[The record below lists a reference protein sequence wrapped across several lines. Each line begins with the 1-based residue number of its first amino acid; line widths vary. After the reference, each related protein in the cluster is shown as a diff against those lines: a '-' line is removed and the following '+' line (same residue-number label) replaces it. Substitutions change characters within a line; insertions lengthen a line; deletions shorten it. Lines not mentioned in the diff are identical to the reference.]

1 MDSKEDKQSEST
13 NEEDSTTSTMESS
26 SFVSEAKMNNLQ
38 KTLILDIKDH
48 LDFNVSTSLLSHL
61 KGQVS
66 GHNIKRASI
75 CNYLGHGAEIKYTEL
90 QGGQEEVI
98 MAIPD
103 KEPENS
109 SEEEHED
116 DSYVPWKR
124 HSLEKNF
131 VFTGF
136 EEAATDDVHELTK
149 VITSHNLYI
158 DVIGKPQLIQVIYQN
173 QLEGFEWALLFQTF
187 SQSRFSFQ
195 EQVDVKLFILLL
207 RLIKKSTPSP

>member
-1 MDSKEDKQSEST
+1 MDSKEDKQPERT
-13 NEEDSTTSTMESS
+13 NEDDSTTGTFESS
-26 SFVSEAKMNNLQ
+26 SFVSEAKVNNLQ
-38 KTLILDIKDH
+38 KSLILDIRDH

-66 GHNIKRASI
+66 GQNIKIASI

-90 QGGQEEVI
+90 QGGKEEVI

-103 KEPENS
+103 KDPENS

-116 DSYVPWKR
+116 DSDVPWKR
-124 HSLEKNF
+124 RSLEKNF

-136 EEAATDDVHELTK
+136 EEAATDDVHELTR

-158 DVIGKPQLIQVIYQN
+158 DVIGKPQFIQVINQN
-173 QLEGFEWALLFQTF
+173 L
-187 SQSRFSFQ
+187 SIRR
-195 EQVDVKLFILLL
+195 I
-207 RLIKKSTPSP
+207 

>member
-1 MDSKEDKQSEST
+1 M
-13 NEEDSTTSTMESS
+13 
-26 SFVSEAKMNNLQ
+26 
-38 KTLILDIKDH
+38 
-48 LDFNVSTSLLSHL
+48 
-61 KGQVS
+61 
-66 GHNIKRASI
+66 KRASI

-98 MAIPD
+98 MAIPEKD
-103 KEPENS
+103 PENS